1 MREPDPPGGGR
12 GAGRG
17 RRARGGPAPAASPI
31 HSAEPGGRGARRP
44 ALSGAPASAQG
55 PGPPGALPCGA
66 LPTSHNV
73 RPCGQRAAGRD
84 HFGLRRWVPAG
95 PRASRKPFG
104 AGPARDGAR
113 TGRRTPDGDA
123 FPRETPGVDVLAPS
137 SGGRGDHTPSLDP
150 ALALR
155 AAARFPSFYCCLC
168 LPSDDK
174 PLEGWRVSS
183 EPPGVAQSPLGS
195 RLGPSLRASRRPPGR
210 GGPAARWGSPPASAS
225 CPEGIPLSH
234 VRFGPAEPTPGWGGP
249 PSVLGPGRGGVQR
262 GVSRGP
268 LQAWGHPPPPPG
280 AGLPQGGGRGSDLRA
295 GGSAFRPPPS
305 LRVKCGEAWGLLPPR
320 AVGHPGPGPACALSC
335 DLVTACGS
343 ASCVLGSK

>member
-104 AGPARDGAR
+104 AGPVRDGAR

-210 GGPAARWGSPPASAS
+210 GGPAARWGSPPL
-225 CPEGIPLSH
+225 CVL
-234 VRFGPAEPTPGWGGP
+234 PG
-249 PSVLGPGRGGVQR
+249 
-262 GVSRGP
+262 
-268 LQAWGHPPPPPG
+268 GHPPLPRPFRASRADPG
-280 AGLPQGGGRGSDLRA
+280 LGRAAERARPRPRRRPEGGVPW
-295 GGSAFRPPPS
+295 PPPS
-305 LRVKCGEAWGLLPPR
+305 LGT
-320 AVGHPGPGPACALSC
+320 SS
-335 DLVTACGS
+335 S
-343 ASCVLGSK
+343 ASRSRAAAGRGSGRAICEPGGARFGPLPRSGLSVARLGGFSLRGRWVIPALGLRVHFRATS